1 MDPTVA
7 RLATSEECEQYAE
20 NVRERHPELAQ
31 QARRRAIELRAA
43 AHGAETEAEADA
55 LRVLYAYE
63 EALFVKHGKRVKA
76 AYTRRKIAKDGIF
89 AAVEHAVK
97 QAHDPVGYQT
107 L

>member
-1 MDPTVA
+1 MDSTVA
-7 RLATSEECEQYAE
+7 RLATPEECEQYAK

-76 AYTRRKIAKDGIF
+76 AYTRRKIARM
-89 AAVEHAVK
+89 ESS
-97 QAHDPVGYQT
+97 QPSST
-107 L
+107 R